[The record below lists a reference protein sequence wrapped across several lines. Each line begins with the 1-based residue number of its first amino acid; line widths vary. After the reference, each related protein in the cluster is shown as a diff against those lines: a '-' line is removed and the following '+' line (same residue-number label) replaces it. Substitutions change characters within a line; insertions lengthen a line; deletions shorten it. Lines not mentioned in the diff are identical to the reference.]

1 MGVWE
6 KMHSGEL
13 YDPMDSAFEEEHSRF
28 MELLW
33 QYNHTL
39 PGEQMKRDELLRRM
53 CAQVG
58 EGCFIEVPFRANWGG
73 KYLRLGDKVYANYNL
88 TLVDDTWITIGSYTM
103 IGPNVTIA
111 TACHPT
117 EPELRRRNLQ
127 YNRPVTIGENV
138 WIGAG
143 AILLPGVTIGDDSVI
158 GAGSVVTKDIP
169 AGVVAVG
176 NPCKVLRKLSGEI

>member
-39 PGEQMKRDELLRRM
+39 PGEQRKRDELLRRM

-58 EGCFIEVPFRANWGG
+58 EGCFIEVPFRANWGRQVPAPG
-73 KYLRLGDKVYANYNL
+73 GQGVRQLQSDLG
-88 TLVDDTWITIGSYTM
+88 G
-103 IGPNVTIA
+103 
-111 TACHPT
+111 
-117 EPELRRRNLQ
+117 
-127 YNRPVTIGENV
+127 
-138 WIGAG
+138 
-143 AILLPGVTIGDDSVI
+143 
-158 GAGSVVTKDIP
+158 
-169 AGVVAVG
+169 
-176 NPCKVLRKLSGEI
+176 